1 MYNMAHQSQVFV
13 FACFFI
19 STTPSSDWLKAAASW
34 LLSWKTK
41 LKWWI
46 GSRRIHFLA
55 NIAFWAP
62 GTDVRFRPK
71 ADTSRAI
78 EEGVLPGVPPQAGGG
93 QDSLL
98 LGRMDDETSNRI
110 IDLQAE
116 VTALRGAVRM
126 LIQNIYG
133 EDQRTLAMIREEALR
148 GDDLDAFDKEQGDR
162 GSRYRDGVR
171 DAVSSLLDPFQPDDD
186 QASRLANPAPS

>member
-62 GTDVRFRPK
+62 GTDVRFRPI
-71 ADTSRAI
+71 ADTRPSPDKREFARLVGCDPKAHSGPTSFGAGIFDGLLIGLGSDVVGCSQDLPITIQTIQRICWHSAPQRVRIYHKLRARN
-78 EEGVLPGVPPQAGGG
+78 ERP
-93 QDSLL
+93 
-98 LGRMDDETSNRI
+98 
-110 IDLQAE
+110 
-116 VTALRGAVRM
+116 ALAV
-126 LIQNIYG
+126 IYP
-133 EDQRTLAMIREEALR
+133 A
-148 GDDLDAFDKEQGDR
+148 
-162 GSRYRDGVR
+162 
-171 DAVSSLLDPFQPDDD
+171 AVSCAGCRTMFQSPPF
-186 QASRLANPAPS
+186 A